1 MKKILLSLTIIT
13 ILVACSTQKKV
24 QDDTEFILY
33 EVLFQSEYLGSE
45 IKFYELVTEPNEFKM
60 LLAMKPLKGKISEED
75 ISTSNF
81 LLLNS
86 GMKSTGGYSIGIESI
101 VETPE
106 NIVVTV
112 LEQTPKMG
120 ENVTMAI
127 SYPMCVV
134 KINSN
139 PSNCRLH
146 KYFL

>member
-75 ISTSNF
+75 IKTSNF

-86 GMKSTGGYSIGIESI
+86 GMKSTGGYAIGVESV

-112 LEQTPKMG
+112 LEQSPKMG

-134 KINSN
+134 KINS
-139 PSNCRLH
+139 
-146 KYFL
+146 KKKIIIK